1 MHEAPSTSAEGKVFQ
16 WLHSIYQPDTESM
29 LPYTAAV
36 SGSME
41 TCVWLSYFLQ
51 LDSNQNLLWHFLKL
65 LRGDKSHEV
74 DDFYPFNA
82 SHKESNHEAMHR
94 GSVTFHQYSA
104 GNVLQNTNLYKL
116 LLHYVHKQMSSR
128 AVYSF
133 SPLSAVLP
141 FPVYGWQLT
150 LL

>member
-65 LRGDKSHEV
+65 LMGDKSHEV
-74 DDFYPFNA
+74 DDFYPFHA
-82 SHKESNHEAMHR
+82 I
-94 GSVTFHQYSA
+94 
-104 GNVLQNTNLYKL
+104 
-116 LLHYVHKQMSSR
+116 
-128 AVYSF
+128 
-133 SPLSAVLP
+133 
-141 FPVYGWQLT
+141 
-150 LL
+150 

>member
-1 MHEAPSTSAEGKVFQ
+1 MMQKVSPP
-16 WLHSIYQPDTESM
+16 W
-29 LPYTAAV
+29 
-36 SGSME
+36 
-41 TCVWLSYFLQ
+41 
-51 LDSNQNLLWHFLKL
+51 QN
-65 LRGDKSHEV
+65 
-74 DDFYPFNA
+74 
-82 SHKESNHEAMHR
+82 
-94 GSVTFHQYSA
+94 
-104 GNVLQNTNLYKL
+104 LQNTNLYKL